1 MFTAVGNNSLL
12 DDKFH
17 TQVLEVTLEKK
28 KASESRERER
38 ERKRERWRERERE
51 RGREEREREKER
63 GGREKTNYF
72 LHKNKYKS

>member
-1 MFTAVGNNSLL
+1 MIYLDINIYGMFTAVGNNSLL

-38 ERKRERWRERERE
+38 ERERKRER
-51 RGREEREREKER
+51 
-63 GGREKTNYF
+63 
-72 LHKNKYKS
+72 